1 MKTKI
6 FPRLFSIAALLMV
19 GSYGF
24 SQVGPAGKSGHS
36 SLPLVFGG
44 GYSNF
49 AELRAHGHFW
59 IRGEYQYQWWHDVYN
74 QPGLLFVPNGITVGL
89 QYNFRSFR

>member
-1 MKTKI
+1 MD
-6 FPRLFSIAALLMV
+6 FPTVRGQTPNFHHTTVFVDSV
-19 GSYGF
+19 
-24 SQVGPAGKSGHS
+24 AGG
-36 SLPLVFGG
+36 
-44 GYSNF
+44 